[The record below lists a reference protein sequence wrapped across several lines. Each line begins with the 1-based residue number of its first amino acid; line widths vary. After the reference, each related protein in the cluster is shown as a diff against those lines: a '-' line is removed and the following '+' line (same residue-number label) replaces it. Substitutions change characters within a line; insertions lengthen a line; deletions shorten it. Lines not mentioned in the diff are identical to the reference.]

1 MRNDRT
7 MTIES
12 ETNQLHDARQSKRIR
27 DMEAENALLTGQ
39 VVYLNQRILNLE
51 QQLAHARA
59 HIAELSRPLCASS
72 REAAQHETNVDQM
85 LERM

>member
-1 MRNDRT
+1 MKRDGT
-7 MTIES
+7 YTPEIAEQ
-12 ETNQLHDARQSKRIR
+12 QLYDARQSKRLR

-39 VVYLNQRILNLE
+39 IVYLNQRVLNLE

-59 HIAELSRPLCASS
+59 RIAELSKPLCTSS

>member
-59 HIAELSRPLCASS
+59 HIAELSKPLCVSS
-72 REAAQHETNVDQM
+72 DQAAWHEDDIDRT
-85 LERM
+85 LGRM

>member
-1 MRNDRT
+1 MKRDGT
-7 MTIES
+7 YTPEIE
-12 ETNQLHDARQSKRIR
+12 ETQLHDARQSKRIR

-39 VVYLNQRILNLE
+39 VVYLNQRVLNLE

-72 REAAQHETNVDQM
+72 REAAQHETNTALM